1 MLKNCVIFLTLFTLV
16 FIADQ
21 SLKQW
26 TLQVLCEANIIE
38 NGKIFIQE
46 NVMENGEMLVQ
57 NIEVS
62 HCSARKQLFGGEY
75 ISLVGTLNTGVAFSM
90 FSEYKEH
97 LKFVH
102 LGLLVILFVYL
113 LWQRK
118 FFKEHLIAFSLMF
131 GAGFSNLLDRF
142 LYGGVVDMFFW
153 HKWFEFA
160 IFNIAD
166 ATINLSIAIILIKE
180 LFFRKKP
187 AKSNEWAM

>member
-16 FIADQ
+16 FVADQ

-26 TLQVLCEANIIE
+26 TLQVLCEPNVIE
-38 NGKIFIQE
+38 NGKIFFQDT
-46 NVMENGEMLVQ
+46 
-57 NIEVS
+57 EVGN
-62 HCSARKQLFGGEY
+62 CGVRKQLFGGEY

-102 LGLLVILFVYL
+102 LGLLVILFLYL

-118 FFKEHLIAFSLMF
+118 FFKEHLVAFSLMF

-160 IFNIAD
+160 IFNVAD
-166 ATINLSIAIILIKE
+166 ATINLSIAIIVIKE

-187 AKSNEWAM
+187 VKQDEWAV

>member
-26 TLQVLCEANIIE
+26 TLQVLCEGNVIE
-38 NGKIFIQE
+38 NGKIFFQE
-46 NVMENGEMLVQ
+46 GDSSV
-57 NIEVS
+57 EVS
-62 HCSARKQLFGGEY
+62 TCSARKQLFGGEY

-102 LGLLVILFVYL
+102 LGLLVLLFVYL

-118 FFKEHLIAFSLMF
+118 FFKEHIIAFSLMF
-131 GAGFSNLLDRF
+131 GA
-142 LYGGVVDMFFW
+142 VVDMFFW

>member
-1 MLKNCVIFLTLFTLV
+1 MLKNCVIFLTLFSLV

-26 TLQVLCEANIIE
+26 TLQVLCEHNVIE
-38 NGKIFIQE
+38 NGKIFFQD
-46 NVMENGEMLVQ
+46 V
-57 NIEVS
+57 EVS

-90 FSEYKEH
+90 FSEHKEY

-102 LGLLVILFVYL
+102 LGLLAILFLYL

-118 FFKEHLIAFSLMF
+118 FFKEHIIAFSLMF

-166 ATINLSIAIILIKE
+166 ATINLSVAIILIKE
-180 LFFRKKP
+180 LFFRKKLV
-187 AKSNEWAM
+187 KKDEWAM

>member
-26 TLQVLCEANIIE
+26 TLQVLCEGNVIE
-38 NGKIFIQE
+38 NGKIFFQE
-46 NVMENGEMLVQ
+46 GDLSV
-57 NIEVS
+57 EVS
-62 HCSARKQLFGGEY
+62 TCSARKQLFGGEY

-102 LGLLVILFVYL
+102 LGLLVLLFVYL

-118 FFKEHLIAFSLMF
+118 FFKEHLVAFSLMF

>member
-26 TLQVLCEANIIE
+26 TLQVLCESNIIE
-38 NGKIFIQE
+38 NGKIFFQDE
-46 NVMENGEMLVQ
+46 QVG
-57 NIEVS
+57 
-62 HCSARKQLFGGEY
+62 HCGMRKQLFGGEY
-75 ISLVGTLNTGVAFSM
+75 LSLVGTLNTGVAFSM
-90 FSEYKEH
+90 FSEYKEY

-102 LGLLVILFVYL
+102 LGLLIILFLYL
-113 LWQRK
+113 LWQKK

-166 ATINLSIAIILIKE
+166 ATINLSVAIILIKE
-180 LFFRKKP
+180 IFFRKKSI
-187 AKSNEWAM
+187 KKDEWAM